1 MLDNKNIAGYLLHI
15 LIFIKPIL
23 FILFILGKGMHIDIK
38 TFTYSN
44 SQVNM
49 SWIYGYLKVSHSII
63 PDWLLALRGIGWR
76 VKP

>member
-1 MLDNKNIAGYLLHI
+1 MLDNKNIVGYILHT

-23 FILFILGKGMHIDIK
+23 FIQFILGKGMHIDIK

-44 SQVNM
+44 SQVN
-49 SWIYGYLKVSHSII
+49 IINGYLKVSGSIA
-63 PDWLLALRGIGWR
+63 PDWLLGLRGIGWR